1 MTVWDAVVG
10 QSVVPELQRAVA
22 DAQRVVARE
31 SGAGD
36 VMTHAWLFTG
46 PPGSGRSVV
55 AKAFAAALQCQ
66 TGGCG
71 ECNDCRTALSGAH
84 PDVMLVAT
92 EQLSIKV
99 DDVREFVPR
108 ASLRPAKGRWQV
120 VVIEDADRLTD
131 DAADALLLSVEEPPS
146 RTVWMLCAPTAE
158 DIVPT
163 IRSRCRV
170 VGLRTPPYDDVARH
184 LERTHGVDA
193 AIAAFAARAAQ
204 GHIGRARGLAVDE
217 QTRNRRNEVLR
228 LVFQVRDIGSCLQA
242 AANLVDA
249 AEEDANARCDEL
261 DARETDE
268 LRTALGAGPGSR
280 TPRSAT
286 AALKALADDQKTR
299 RKRVQ
304 RDSVDRALVDIL
316 AVYRDVLV
324 LQLGAQSTLV
334 NEELRVHLDR
344 LARQTDP
351 ASTVR
356 RMDAIVET
364 REALEG
370 NVAPLLALE
379 SMALRLKA
387 G

>member
-10 QSVVPELQRAVA
+10 QAVVPELQRAVA

-31 SGAGD
+31 PGAGNL
-36 VMTHAWLFTG
+36 MTHAWLFTG

-55 AKAFAAALQCQ
+55 AKAFAAALQCA

-71 ECNDCRTALSGAH
+71 VCNDCRTALSGAH
-84 PDVMLVAT
+84 PDVVLVAT

-99 DDVREFVPR
+99 DDVRALVPR
-108 ASLRPAKGRWQV
+108 ASLRPAHGRWQV
-120 VVIEDADRLTD
+120 VVIEDADRLTE
-131 DAADALLLSVEEPPS
+131 DAADALLLSVEEPPL

-163 IRSRCRV
+163 IRSRCRI

-184 LERTHGVDA
+184 LETTYGVDGPM
-193 AIAAFAARAAQ
+193 AAFAARAAQ
-204 GHIGRARGLAVDE
+204 GHIGRARALAVDE
-217 QTRNRRNEVLR
+217 QARNRRNEVLR
-228 LVFQVRDIGSCLQA
+228 LVFQVGDIGSCFQA
-242 AANLVDA
+242 AANLVEA

-261 DARETDE
+261 DARETED
-268 LRTALGAGPGSR
+268 LRAALGAGPGSR

-286 AALKALADDQKTR
+286 AALKSLADEQKTR

-324 LQLGAQSTLV
+324 LQLGAGSTLV
-334 NEELRVHLDR
+334 NEELQVQLER
-344 LARQTDP
+344 LARQSDS
-351 ASTVR
+351 AATVR
-356 RMDAIVET
+356 RMEAIVET